1 MVLIPLKF
9 LTGSI
14 TSLSTQ
20 NNENQ
25 ISVRRKYSRQIFE
38 TCLFAMLASIMLC
51 SKLIM
56 EALPNIHLLG
66 ALTMVYT
73 LIFRKRALIP
83 IYLYVFLNG
92 LISGFSMWWVPY
104 LYIWTILWGATMLLP
119 KNMPGKIQM
128 IVYPA
133 VCCLHGLLYGI
144 LYSPAQ
150 ALMFKFTFKQAIAW
164 IIAGFP
170 FDIIHAVGNL
180 VAGLLI
186 VPLTRLFVRLLKQMP
201 Q

>member
-1 MVLIPLKF
+1 M
-9 LTGSI
+9 
-14 TSLSTQ
+14 STQ

-73 LIFRKRALIP
+73 LVFRKKALIP

-92 LISGFSMWWVPY
+92 LIAGFSLWWIPY
-104 LYIWTILWGATMLLP
+104 LYIWTILWGATMILP
-119 KNMPGKIQM
+119 KNMSRKTQM
-128 IVYPA
+128 IIYPL

-150 ALMFKFTFKQAIAW
+150 ALMFKLSFKQMIVW
-164 IIAGFP
+164 IVAGFP
-170 FDIIHAVGNL
+170 FDIIHALGNL
-180 VAGLLI
+180 LAGMLI
-186 VPLTRLFVRLLKQMP
+186 VPLVWLLNRLLKQVNMLK
-201 Q
+201 